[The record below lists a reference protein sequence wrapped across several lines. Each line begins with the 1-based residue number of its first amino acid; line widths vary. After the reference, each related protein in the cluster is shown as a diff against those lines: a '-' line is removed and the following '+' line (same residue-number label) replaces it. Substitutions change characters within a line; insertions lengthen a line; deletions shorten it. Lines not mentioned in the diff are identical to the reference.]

1 MKADRELLKAELQ
14 QAMKIDH
21 TRSKTDAL
29 FMSVVGGLGVIA
41 RHACNLHDRLCDL
54 VETNHS
60 DSKARTDRLEQRL
73 SALTKRMNAMEKR

>member
-14 QAMKIDH
+14 QAMKIDR

-41 RHACNLHDRLCDL
+41 RHACNLHDRLSDL
-54 VETNHS
+54 LEANQTEAKTRA
-60 DSKARTDRLEQRL
+60 DKLEQKL
-73 SALTKRMNAMEKR
+73 SALTKRMNAMEKK